1 MNVSALYLVYC
12 EWLSQILVAM
22 EPVDLLLQHWQSK
35 RRSIAGT
42 WIHVGWSSM
51 KGGPLN
57 FGNSTIM
64 KLGNS
69 SCGDFPLEQIISM
82 TFPTV
87 PLNCPN
93 FTKH

>member
-1 MNVSALYLVYC
+1 MAGMNVSALYLV

-22 EPVDLLLQHWQSK
+22 EPV
-35 RRSIAGT
+35 

-57 FGNSTIM
+57 FGSSTRM

-82 TFPTV
+82 TFPAV
-87 PLNCPN
+87 PLNCSN
-93 FTKH
+93 FTKHQLIVVVPPCFLLFL

>member
-1 MNVSALYLVYC
+1 MNVSALYLVIC

-22 EPVDLLLQHWQSK
+22 EPVFFCSTGNPSVGQAH
-35 RRSIAGT
+35 G

-57 FGNSTIM
+57 FGNSTRM

-69 SCGDFPLEQIISM
+69 SCGDFPLEQMISM